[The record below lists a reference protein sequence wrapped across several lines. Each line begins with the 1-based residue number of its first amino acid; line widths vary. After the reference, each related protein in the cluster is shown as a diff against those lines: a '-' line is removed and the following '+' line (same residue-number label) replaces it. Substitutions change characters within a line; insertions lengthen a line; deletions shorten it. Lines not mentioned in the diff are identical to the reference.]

1 MQIDGHLQN
10 FEKNHDSFPASEG
23 INLFLCRKAET
34 KSTIASKSVINADD
48 DNLSA
53 AKSPSQQTSK
63 DGRRHTKGQGS
74 DTISRSRQPA
84 NKSPSRERT
93 LDALKRKQKVSFCL
107 NAVCTKLKSIL

>member
-1 MQIDGHLQN
+1 MPIDGHLCILKN
-10 FEKNHDSFPASEG
+10 NHDPFPASEG
-23 INLFLCRKAET
+23 IKLFLCRKAET

-74 DTISRSRQPA
+74 DTVSRSKHPA
-84 NKSPSRERT
+84 TKSPSRERT
-93 LDALKRKQKVSFCL
+93 LDALKRKQKVSLYL
-107 NAVCTKLKSIL
+107 NFV